1 MPSDNDDVGG
11 GGDDDLAMADVDFF
25 KEVAQQR
32 SVTINDVGALTATKQ
47 APTKTSKSR
56 KVLACGVAGC
66 SFGTTHPHDI
76 ARHTRMHPGGE
87 GAERCMWRFY
97 IVVHMEI

>member
-32 SVTINDVGALTATKQ
+32 SVTINDVGASTATKQ

-66 SFGTTHPHDI
+66 SFATTHSNDM
-76 ARHTRMHPGGE
+76 ARHTRMHTGE
-87 GAERCMWRFY
+87 QIAVWFNWYFFIMVNF
-97 IVVHMEI
+97 